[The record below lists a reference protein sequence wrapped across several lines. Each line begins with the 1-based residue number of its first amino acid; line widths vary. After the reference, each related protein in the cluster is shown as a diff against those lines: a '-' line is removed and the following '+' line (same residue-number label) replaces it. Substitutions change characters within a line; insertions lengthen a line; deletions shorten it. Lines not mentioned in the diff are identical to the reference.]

1 MAKKQYHRTPPAEA
15 QTETTGATCRLDP
28 EGAEITRRNFLKL
41 GITALGVIA
50 ALEAGGAS
58 LIYLRS
64 HSLKDVFGSI
74 IDVGRV
80 EAFQPGSITEYP
92 DARFFLI
99 RASDGGFLALHTRCP
114 HLGCSVIWVPE
125 KEQFLCPCHAA
136 DFDSYGAHGKPPVTR
151 ALDMFPV
158 TIKDGAVRVDTTTV
172 VQRET
177 YSADQLT
184 YA

>member
-1 MAKKQYHRTPPAEA
+1 MANKQQRRTPKPEA
-15 QTETTGATCRLDP
+15 QTETAGKTCQLDP
-28 EGAEITRRNFLKL
+28 EAADLSRRNFLKL
-41 GITALGVIA
+41 GISALGVIA

-74 IDVGRV
+74 VTIGR
-80 EAFQPGSITEYP
+80 ADDFQPGSVTEFP
-92 DARFFLI
+92 DARFFLV
-99 RASDGGFLALHTRCP
+99 RAQDGGFLALHTRCP
-114 HLGCSVIWVPE
+114 HLGCSVVWVPE

-136 DFDSYGAHGKPPVTR
+136 EFDQHGAHGKPPVSR

-158 TIKDGAVRVDTTTV
+158 TIKDGMVRVDTTTAE
-172 VQRET
+172 QREA
-177 YSADQLT
+177 YSMDQLV

>member
-1 MAKKQYHRTPPAEA
+1 MANKQQHRRPEPEA
-15 QTETTGATCRLDP
+15 QTETASTTCRFDP
-28 EGAEITRRNFLKL
+28 ETAELTRRNFLKL
-41 GITALGVIA
+41 GISALGVIA

-74 IDVGRV
+74 ITVGRA
-80 EAFQPGSITEYP
+80 EAFAPGSVTEFP

-99 RASDGGFLALHTRCP
+99 RAQDGGFLALHTRCP
-114 HLGCSVIWVPE
+114 HLGCSVVWVPE

-136 DFDSYGAHGKPPVTR
+136 DFDKFGAHGKAPASR

-158 TIKDGAVRVDTTTV
+158 TVKDGMVRVDTTTV
-172 VQRET
+172 EQRDA
-177 YSADQLT
+177 YSIDQLI